1 MYIFH
6 CLENNYTFLLKLNYI
21 QNFVKLKMSLL
32 LFFFFISPDFDNI
45 IIRREK
51 FTIEKNIL
59 ILILIY

>member
-1 MYIFH
+1 MYIFY